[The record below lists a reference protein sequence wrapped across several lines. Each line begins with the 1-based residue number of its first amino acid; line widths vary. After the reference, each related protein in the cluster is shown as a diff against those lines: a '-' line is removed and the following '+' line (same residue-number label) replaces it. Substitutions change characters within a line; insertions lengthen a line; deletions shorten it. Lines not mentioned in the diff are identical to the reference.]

1 MAAIVLTTTVG
12 ITSVVSADAEN
23 LGYLWCKR
31 IDIQTWLDKES
42 VIFIGDVN
50 DNEFNFDEASAMRM
64 ENSHVEEVIDY
75 LSGSYTIAITDILA
89 VLVKDV
95 AKLTAASI
103 GLAFQGASQG
113 MEVAGWTVRLDSQA
127 WSSLKRKFI
136 NQTLSLTATS
146 LSITDRLIMAKL
158 RERQVGISV

>member
-1 MAAIVLTTTVG
+1 MAAIVLTTTVD
-12 ITSVVSADAEN
+12 IVSIVSGEAEN

-50 DNEFNFDEASAMRM
+50 DSEFNFDEASAMRM

-75 LSGSYTIAITDILA
+75 LSGSYTITVTDTLA

-103 GLAFQGASQG
+103 GLAFQGSSQG
-113 MEVAGWTVRLDSQA
+113 MDVAGWTVRLDSQA

-136 NQTLSLTATS
+136 NQTLNLTTIS
-146 LSITDRLIMAKL
+146 LSIQDRLIMSKL
-158 RERQVGISV
+158 RERPVAVSV